1 MTAEKLEVLERRV
14 RATDVAREQDRMV
27 LGAATAIAIGVAGLP
42 AIAALVL
49 LVVVGPAA
57 VRYVRRELALG
68 ALLALERRQAVDL
81 RER

>member
-27 LGAATAIAIGVAGLP
+27 LGAATAIALAVAGLP
-42 AIAALVL
+42 AVAALVL

>member
-27 LGAATAIAIGVAGLP
+27 LGVATAIAVGVAGLP
-42 AIAALVL
+42 AVAALVL